1 LVLLLIDA
9 VRTII
14 EIMLQISASPDGI
27 QVWKHSVSDFDIP
40 GKHDRG
46 SLSYL
51 SSLPGAPSF
60 TNDVAT
66 INHNKRA
73 CVAFCTIN
81 FTQESFRVKKETM
94 KEFK

>member
-1 LVLLLIDA
+1 MKLH
-9 VRTII
+9 
-14 EIMLQISASPDGI
+14 ISGSLDGL
-27 QVWKHSVSDFDIP
+27 QVWKRSVSDFDIP

-51 SSLPGAPSF
+51 SLLPGAASF
-60 TNDVAT
+60 KNDVAT
-66 INHNKRA
+66 VNDNERT

-81 FTQESFRVKKETM
+81 FTQESFWVKKETI